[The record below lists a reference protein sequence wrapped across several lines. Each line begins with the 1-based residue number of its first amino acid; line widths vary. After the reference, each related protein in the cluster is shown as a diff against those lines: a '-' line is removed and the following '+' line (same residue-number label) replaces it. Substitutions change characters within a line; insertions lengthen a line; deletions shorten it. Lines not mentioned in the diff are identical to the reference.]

1 MVNLWL
7 STKNRQRISFYLSK
21 GPGMKC
27 AINVAFDSDLGCCVH
42 PSLHCTKPCR
52 WGDDIP
58 SLKCNTHKL
67 GHQVKIQQR
76 KLAH

>member
-27 AINVAFDSDLGCCVH
+27 AINVAFDSSNQTWGAVSIHLYTVQNHADGETTYPASSVTRTNWD
-42 PSLHCTKPCR
+42 TK
-52 WGDDIP
+52 
-58 SLKCNTHKL
+58 
-67 GHQVKIQQR
+67 
-76 KLAH
+76 